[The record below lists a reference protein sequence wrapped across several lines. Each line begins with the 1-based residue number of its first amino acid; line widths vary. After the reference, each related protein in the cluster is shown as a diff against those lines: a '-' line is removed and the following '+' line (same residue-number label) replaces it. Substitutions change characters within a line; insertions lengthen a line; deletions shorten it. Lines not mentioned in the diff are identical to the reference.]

1 MVFSDFITNDET
13 WLAAK
18 IGQEIIKLKIKIY
31 EESFH
36 TTIKALNLA
45 EDVFP
50 K

>member
-18 IGQEIIKLKIKIY
+18 VGQEIIKLKIKIY
-31 EESFH
+31 QEPFH
-36 TTIKALNLA
+36 TTTKALNPV
-45 EDVFP
+45 EDIFP